1 MHRSSNHN
9 RHRLL
14 GCLSNRIAVD
24 VTAILQLVSR
34 QCRTMGRSKLQQI
47 YYDPKRVGSNGGVAA
62 LRKVVPEKNVEQW
75 LSEQDAYTLHKPV
88 RRHFKRRCV
97 VVCGPN
103 QQWQADLVDMSRLKK
118 SNDGTTLLLT
128 VIDVFSK
135 RAWCIPLKNKSA
147 ASLVAAFTQL
157 LRERPPITLQTD
169 TGSEFLNRS
178 VQKLLKQYGVH
189 HFSTHNEETKASI
202 VERFNRTLKTRMLR
216 YFTNSHSVRYLDVL
230 QDFVRSYNKTYN
242 RSIGMA
248 PSEVNGTNQESVWQ
262 RLYGHEGGGTPK
274 FRIGDRVRI
283 RKAKRHFEK
292 GYMAKWT
299 EELFT
304 IVDAHRSDP
313 PVYRL
318 VDWHG
323 YTLDGTF
330 YEPELQKITVP
341 KNNTYRVEYILH
353 WRNKKKDALVKWF
366 GYPESFNSWIDAK
379 TLVNYS
385 K

>member
-1 MHRSSNHN
+1 
-9 RHRLL
+9 
-14 GCLSNRIAVD
+14 
-24 VTAILQLVSR
+24 
-34 QCRTMGRSKLQQI
+34 MGRSKLQQI
-47 YYDPKRVGSNGGVAA
+47 YYDPKRVGSYGGVAE
-62 LRKVVPEKNVEQW
+62 LRKVVPEKNVEQL
-75 LSEQDAYTLHKPV
+75 LSEQDAYTLHKPA

-97 VVCGPN
+97 VVGGPN
-103 QQWQADLVDMSRLKK
+103 QQLQADLVDMSRLKK
-118 SNDGTTLLLT
+118 SNDGTTFLLT

-169 TGSEFLNRS
+169 KGSEFLNRS
-178 VQKLLKQYGVH
+178 LHTLLKQYGVH
-189 HFSTHNEETKASI
+189 HLSTHNKETKASI
-202 VERFNRTLKTRMLR
+202 VERFNRTLKTRMWR
-216 YFTNSHSVRYLDVL
+216 YFTKNQSVRYLDVL
-230 QDFVRSYNKTYN
+230 QDFVRSYNKTYH
-242 RSIGMA
+242 RSISMA
-248 PSEVNGTNQESVWQ
+248 PSEVNDTNQESVWQ

-283 RKAKRHFEK
+283 SKAKRHFEK
-292 GYMAKWT
+292 GYMANWA

-304 IVDAHRSDP
+304 IIDAHRSDP

-323 YTLDGTF
+323 DTLDGTF
-330 YEPELQKITVP
+330 NEPQLQKITVP
-341 KNNTYRVEYILH
+341 KNKAYRVEYILH
-353 WRNKKKDALVKWF
+353 WRNKKKEALVKWF